1 MQAQKLKW
9 PRFAYI
15 RTFGVAYIQETNFS
29 GCWGR
34 LGLELW
40 RPTWRE
46 TKEAK
51 NHNYFDWK
59 FFSVWFDFCATITAV
74 TCDWLLL
81 FLNRITCESCP
92 DLSWSAPRSYTVAVS
107 SSEIISSAR
116 SANKLAQRRC
126 LTGHQ
131 RSGEVR
137 PDCLEKKMKM
147 MLSIQIVK
155 FVLFS
160 YMYQIN
166 RFRIFVLQL
175 ASRAFWPL
183 NARSTL
189 ILKLKSN
196 PIEQV

>member
-1 MQAQKLKW
+1 MNRAKIC
-9 PRFAYI
+9 RSS
-15 RTFGVAYIQETNFS
+15 VS
-29 GCWGR
+29 
-34 LGLELW
+34 EL
-40 RPTWRE
+40 
-46 TKEAK
+46 
-51 NHNYFDWK
+51 
-59 FFSVWFDFCATITAV
+59 
-74 TCDWLLL
+74 
-81 FLNRITCESCP
+81 
-92 DLSWSAPRSYTVAVS
+92 AVS
-107 SSEIISSAR
+107 SSEINSAR

-175 ASRAFWPL
+175 QPRG
-183 NARSTL
+183 RYDY
-189 ILKLKSN
+189 
-196 PIEQV
+196 